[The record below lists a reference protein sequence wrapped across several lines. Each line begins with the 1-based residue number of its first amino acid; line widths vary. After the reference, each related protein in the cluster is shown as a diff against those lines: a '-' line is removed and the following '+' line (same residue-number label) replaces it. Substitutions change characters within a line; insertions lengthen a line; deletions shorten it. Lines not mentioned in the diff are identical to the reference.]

1 MYVPISLPFTTNTY
15 KALHGLAPEYL
26 QELVR
31 IHKPNVNLRSSS
43 KQYLARSKPKLKTY
57 GEKSFS
63 FASHHLWNNMP
74 EPIRKAENI
83 KVFKRALKHT
93 FLNNHI
99 KLFHTIRA
107 LTVLLKKFENG
118 KKMKF
123 DTFFRLLRINGGT
136 NAKNNKGIMRK

>member
-1 MYVPISLPFTTNTY
+1 MQRVQNCAARVVKRKKKYDSISPTLKALHWLPISKRIEFKILLLTY

-31 IHKPNVNLRSSS
+31 IHKPNVSLRSSS

-74 EPIRKAENI
+74 EPIRKAENVNI
-83 KVFKRALKHT
+83 FKKALKTH
-93 FLNNHI
+93 
-99 KLFHTIRA
+99 LF
-107 LTVLLKKFENG
+107 KQSY
-118 KKMKF
+118 
-123 DTFFRLLRINGGT
+123 
-136 NAKNNKGIMRK
+136 